1 MTFRLYEAG
10 PTAAG
15 QQFFS
20 VRPRPVT
27 FGQQP
32 FSVRSA
38 TQRQKTNRP
47 SASASGL
54 SALPVTPDGSPST
67 AGGTFFLRHA
77 QCAVTLQL
85 FAATYVTTGC
95 ATASCEQNIP

>member
-20 VRPRPVT
+20 VR
-27 FGQQP
+27 
-32 FSVRSA
+32 SA

-47 SASASGL
+47 

-85 FAATYVTTGC
+85 FAATYVTIGC